1 MTGEEDAWAWSNLG
15 GLGPDTDAPSQTFR
29 RSKVGKVGNVFI
41 DLVVSNVT
49 EFKPKLQA
57 PGRVVDWSGSVVNG
71 YGQISLDGTQDTSA
85 TTHMDLK
92 LSFVE
97 HGTDTPYTL
106 TKFRFAF
113 FDFDRTAPGGIDC
126 LELDTTHIASYSVHP
141 QTELSPP
148 ALDLS
153 QPKPKVCA
161 TAVGTGPDNP
171 EKNEDAEDLTDE
183 QRKRAIEVT
192 YSNTAE
198 VLLTFSATGKVGI
211 TGGRSLIFKGAA
223 PILDACPSP
232 PPNMM
237 PRRPPSPPSPPST
250 PMACR
255 PRSR

>member
-1 MTGEEDAWAWSNLG
+1 MEATSDDETSVDMTGEEDAWAWSNLG

-49 EFKPKLQA
+49 EYKPRLQA
-57 PGRVVDWSGSVVNG
+57 GRAVDWSGSVVNG
-71 YGQISLDGTQDTSA
+71 YGQISLDGTIDPSA

-113 FDFDRTAPGGIDC
+113 FDFDSVSATGGIDC

-153 QPKPKVCA
+153 QPNPKVCA
-161 TAVGTGPDNP
+161 TTVGNGKTTP
-171 EKNEDAEDLTDE
+171 
-183 QRKRAIEVT
+183 RKTR
-192 YSNTAE
+192 
-198 VLLTFSATGKVGI
+198 LLGISRPSSGSA
-211 TGGRSLIFKGAA
+211 RSRSRTPTRRRSSSPSAPPAA
-223 PILDACPSP
+223 SP
-232 PPNMM
+232 PVAPSSSRALRRSWTRAL
-237 PRRPPSPPSPPST
+237 PRHRT
-250 PMACR
+250 
-255 PRSR
+255 

>member
-1 MTGEEDAWAWSNLG
+1 MEATSDDETSIDMTGEEDAWAWSNLG

-49 EFKPKLQA
+49 EYKPRLQA
-57 PGRVVDWSGSVVNG
+57 GRAVDWSGSVVNG
-71 YGQISLDGTQDTSA
+71 YGQISLDGTNDPSPA

-106 TKFRFAF
+106 TMFRFAF
-113 FDFDRTAPGGIDC
+113 FDFDSLSATDGIDC

-153 QPKPKVCA
+153 QPNPKV
-161 TAVGTGPDNP
+161 
-171 EKNEDAEDLTDE
+171 
-183 QRKRAIEVT
+183 
-192 YSNTAE
+192 
-198 VLLTFSATGKVGI
+198 
-211 TGGRSLIFKGAA
+211 
-223 PILDACPSP
+223 
-232 PPNMM
+232 
-237 PRRPPSPPSPPST
+237 
-250 PMACR
+250 
-255 PRSR
+255 

>member
-1 MTGEEDAWAWSNLG
+1 M
-15 GLGPDTDAPSQTFR
+15 
-29 RSKVGKVGNVFI
+29 
-41 DLVVSNVT
+41 SNVT

-113 FDFDRTAPGGIDC
+113 FDFDRTASGGIDC

-141 QTELSPP
+141 QTELSLP

-161 TAVGTGPDNP
+161 TAVETGADYPAV
-171 EKNEDAEDLTDE
+171 K
-183 QRKRAIEVT
+183 
-192 YSNTAE
+192 
-198 VLLTFSATGKVGI
+198 LLT
-211 TGGRSLIFKGAA
+211 L
-223 PILDACPSP
+223 
-232 PPNMM
+232 
-237 PRRPPSPPSPPST
+237 RPLP
-250 PMACR
+250 
-255 PRSR
+255 